1 MSDNIISFC
10 CESLSIIKQLLY
22 ICNNS
27 IEGISRAQFSLPE
40 MQHYKKLCLGV
51 FHTNRVCNMCEYIL
65 SSKDCDDNLQMQTY
79 DINNLLELMTGS
91 FKSTVAE
98 YIPIKLNYYTK
109 LRHSYSVMI
118 NQRKFE
124 NLVLNILHCC
134 IDNNSLNPSVP
145 VKITIYATETK
156 DSIVF
161 HIRDNNSPINSKIID
176 TAFSDN
182 LPNNIFTDKFNFASV
197 ATLTLATAKKSAL
210 ELSGRLSY
218 SPLKSGNRF
227 DIYLPKYRKIS
238 SDLMHSSVPYLPSMD
253 LFFEI
258 FADIRTGQSMSLIY
272 NSEIEEAKP

>member
-65 SSKDCDDNLQMQTY
+65 SAKDSDDNLKLQNY
-79 DINNLLELMTGS
+79 DINNLLVLMTDS
-91 FKSTVAE
+91 FESTVAA
-98 YIPIKLNYYTK
+98 YIPIKLNYYAK
-109 LRHSYSVMI
+109 LSHSYSVMI

-134 IDNNSLNPSVP
+134 IDNSSLNPSAP

-161 HIRDNNSPINSKIID
+161 HIRDNNSPINLQIIND
-176 TAFSDN
+176 AFSDT
-182 LPNNIFTDKFNFASV
+182 LPNNILTDKFSFASV
-197 ATLTLATAKKSAL
+197 ATLTLATAKKAAF

-227 DIYLPKYRKIS
+227 DIYLPKYRKTS
-238 SDLMHSSVPYLPSMD
+238 PDLMHSPVPYLPSID

-258 FADIRTGQSMSLIY
+258 FADVRLGHRLSLID
-272 NSEIEEAKP
+272 NPERTEGKL